1 MDIVRKSK
9 NSESL
14 CDHCRYAQDCT
25 VYVSIGKCY
34 DILSCAMDRPLPS
47 IPPNI
52 DYHNPRKKKEKEK
65 DIPGIMNA
73 SEFIKSLTTFT
84 KDDFKKIQDI
94 HNQIMD
100 DFKKKSIDEKLNI
113 IYERLIGI

>member
-9 NSESL
+9 KSESL

-25 VYVSIGKCY
+25 VYVSIGKSY
-34 DILSCAMDRPLPS
+34 DILSCAMDGPLPS

-52 DYHNPRKKKEKEK
+52 DYYKPRKMKEK
-65 DIPGIMNA
+65 D
-73 SEFIKSLTTFT
+73 KSLTTFNE
-84 KDDFKKIQDI
+84 DNLKKIQ
-94 HNQIMD
+94 D

-113 IYERLIGI
+113 IYAV

>member
-25 VYVSIGKCY
+25 VYVSIGKSY
-34 DILSCAMDRPLPS
+34 DILSCAMDGPLPS
-47 IPPNI
+47 IPPNT
-52 DYHNPRKKKEKEK
+52 DYYKPRKKKEK
-65 DIPGIMNA
+65 DIPDITAA
-73 SEFIKSLTTFT
+73 SEFIKSLTIFSE
-84 KDDFKKIQDI
+84 DDLKKIQDI

-100 DFKKKSIDEKLNI
+100 DFKKKSIDEKLDI
-113 IYERLIGI
+113 IYGRLIGI

>member
-52 DYHNPRKKKEKEK
+52 DYYKPRKMKEK
-65 DIPGIMNA
+65 DISDNMTA
-73 SEFIKSLTTFT
+73 SEFIKSLNTFNE
-84 KDDFKKIQDI
+84 DNLKKIQDI

>member
-1 MDIVRKSK
+1 MDIIRKSK

-14 CDHCRYAQDCT
+14 CDHCRYTQDCT
-25 VYVSIGKCY
+25 VYASIGKCY
-34 DILSCAMDRPLPS
+34 DILSCAMDGALPS

-52 DYHNPRKKKEKEK
+52 DYYKPRKKKEKEK
-65 DIPGIMNA
+65 D
-73 SEFIKSLTTFT
+73 
-84 KDDFKKIQDI
+84 
-94 HNQIMD
+94 NQIMD